1 MQLTI
6 RSYWQKISNHVSE
19 RHPLVYK
26 VTSYNSSY
34 YKKSMHLHLGFVW
47 PQWCAVVLCFHCVW
61 WQVTQWSCSLVVPL
75 TAVLSF
81 LPWHSRSPVTNHS
94 YSHTTES
101 KQALSTKNE
110 GKQVATV
117 HKHTHPHPFNG
128 SLSGTTWVSQYQK
141 GKTIRILLKQEAVSG
156 SGICKSVPCS
166 RQITILAPHHS
177 VFYRPDALPATQ
189 PTASKHW
196 RPK

>member
-34 YKKSMHLHLGFVW
+34 YKKSMHLHLGFVR
-47 PQWCAVVLCFHCVW
+47 PHWCAVVLCFHCVW
-61 WQVTQWSCSLVVPL
+61 WQVTQRSCSLVVPL

-94 YSHTTES
+94 YNHTTES
-101 KQALSTKNE
+101 KQALSMKNE

-117 HKHTHPHPFNG
+117 HKHTHTHTRLTALYPGLPEWASARKVKPSGFYWSKRQWVAVASAG
-128 SLSGTTWVSQYQK
+128 PYASLY
-141 GKTIRILLKQEAVSG
+141 
-156 SGICKSVPCS
+156 
-166 RQITILAPHHS
+166 LAPD
-177 VFYRPDALPATQ
+177 R
-189 PTASKHW
+189 
-196 RPK
+196 